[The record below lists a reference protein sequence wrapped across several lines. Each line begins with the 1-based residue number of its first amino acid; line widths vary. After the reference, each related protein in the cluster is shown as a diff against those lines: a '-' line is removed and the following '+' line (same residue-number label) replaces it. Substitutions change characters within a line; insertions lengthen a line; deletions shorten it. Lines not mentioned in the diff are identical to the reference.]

1 MESSEQA
8 GRLGG
13 DRMGF
18 GGFVLDI
25 ATGELGRGS
34 KCIKLRRQPAIVLSI
49 LVSRAGQV
57 VSRDELRQ
65 ALWESEVHVNFE
77 QGINWCVRQL
87 RKTLDNN
94 VNAPRFIETVA
105 KLGYRFVAPCHSL
118 EHGGSPPDARKTR
131 HRWVLWKLVPAVVA
145 LLLIIAAA
153 AYHTRRSPRTLLVLP
168 LDNYSGDAGSD
179 LLANAR
185 TDDLIAA
192 LGATNPSQLRVIDR
206 LTAAKFKRTGECII
220 KIGRQLHAD
229 YVFIGSIDASNSGP
243 RLAGGVFRVADNTQ
257 LWTTTGAGVNVVSD
271 ESLAGL
277 PKAIASA
284 VGTPR

>member
-8 GRLGG
+8 GKLGEG
-13 DRMGF
+13 RMGF

-25 ATGELGRGS
+25 ATGELGRG
-34 KCIKLRRQPAIVLSI
+34 IKLRRQPAIVLSI

-65 ALWESEVHVNFE
+65 ALWGSEVHVNFE

-87 RKTLDNN
+87 RKTLDDN

-105 KLGYRFVAPCHSL
+105 KLGYRFVAPCYSL
-118 EHGGSPPDARKTR
+118 EDGGPPPDARKTR

-153 AYHTRRSPRTLLVLP
+153 AYHTRRSPRTLLVPP

-185 TDDLIAA
+185 TDYLIA
-192 LGATNPSQLRVIDR
+192 LGATNPSQPRVIDR

-229 YVFIGSIDASNSGP
+229 YVFIGSIEASNSGP

-257 LWTTTGAGVNVVSD
+257 VWTTTGAGVNVVSD
-271 ESLAGL
+271 ESMAGL